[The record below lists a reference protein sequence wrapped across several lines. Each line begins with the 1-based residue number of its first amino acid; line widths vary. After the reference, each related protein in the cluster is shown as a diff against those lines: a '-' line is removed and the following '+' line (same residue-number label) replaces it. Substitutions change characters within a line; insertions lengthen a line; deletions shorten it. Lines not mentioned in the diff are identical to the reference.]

1 MEDQL
6 LEVERKMKE
15 EAANKEGRA
24 FLSNISRLEL
34 GLSSTITTVALHCYS
49 KELIPGEVYEGM
61 FEGEWNPE
69 YARALYFLNRVQKK
83 LKQYEEIENKEA
95 VKRTI
100 TTLASIVRGDSAL
113 EHIAKILGKAINQY

>member
-1 MEDQL
+1 MENQL
-6 LEVERKMKE
+6 LEVDRKMKG

-24 FLSNISRLEL
+24 FLENISRLEL

-49 KELIPGEVYEGM
+49 RELIPPEVYEGM

-69 YARALYFLNRVQKK
+69 YSRALYFLNRVHKK
-83 LKQYEEIENKEA
+83 LKQYEDLEDPGA

-100 TTLASIVRGDSAL
+100 TTLASIIRSDSAL
-113 EHIAKILGKAINQY
+113 EHIASQLGKATTK